1 MHKAIKIFY
10 IILYIKR
17 NIYMYIKKIRK
28 IIFNLRLELKF
39 LITIQLQ
46 VLKKKNKR
54 DMNLYIYNKNK
65 LHLI

>member
-10 IILYIKR
+10 IILKR

-39 LITIQLQ
+39 LITI
-46 VLKKKNKR
+46 
-54 DMNLYIYNKNK
+54 
-65 LHLI
+65 